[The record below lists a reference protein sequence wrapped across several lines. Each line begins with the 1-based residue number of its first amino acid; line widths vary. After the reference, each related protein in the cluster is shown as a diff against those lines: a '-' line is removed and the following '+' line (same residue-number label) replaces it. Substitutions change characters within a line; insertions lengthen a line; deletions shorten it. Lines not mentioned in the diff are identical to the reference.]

1 MLCRFSGLRKERE
14 ALSEIVDVLSA
25 IETLRERGEKMAL
38 ATVVASRGSTYRR
51 PGARLLVAES
61 GDLIGNIS
69 GGCLDNDI
77 RREAKDVMAGKG
89 ARLIDFDLTADDEAV
104 WGWGL
109 GCNGALEVFVE
120 PPDHAAEVIGA
131 LKLALQERRTIGLV
145 TVLTSTVPGVEPGA
159 RLLVHPD
166 GHTEGGLGDT
176 GLDDVGVKEALKA
189 LETRKAGRHTLE
201 VEGKGEA
208 PAFIEPLEPPIRL
221 LICGAGEDV
230 IPLVRLAAAI
240 GWETVLADDRQ
251 HLLNHDRFPEATRFV
266 VLPDAADV
274 VKESGV
280 DRLTAA
286 IVMSHNYLRDQDYLK
301 ALLGQEVFYIGM
313 LGPKV
318 RLRRLLPDLA
328 KEGVY
333 PSEEDERKIHGP
345 AGLDVGAE
353 GPEEIAWAVIAEIM
367 AVRSGRNAG
376 FLKHREGPTH
386 PRETAAARV

>member
-1 MLCRFSGLRKERE
+1 
-14 ALSEIVDVLSA
+14 
-25 IETLRERGEKMAL
+25 MAL

-77 RREAKDVMAGKG
+77 RREAKEVMAGKG

-120 PPDHAAEVIGA
+120 PPDHAAEVIGS
-131 LKLALQERRTIGLV
+131 LKLALEERRVVGLV
-145 TVLTSTVPGVEPGA
+145 TVLTSTIPGVDAGA

-166 GHTEGGLGDT
+166 GHTEGGLGDADLET
-176 GLDDVGVKEALKA
+176 VGARTALKA
-189 LETRKAGRHTLE
+189 IQTRKASRQTLE
-201 VEGKGEA
+201 VGGKGEA
-208 PAFIEPLEPPIRL
+208 SAFVEPLEPPVRI
-221 LICGAGEDV
+221 LIAGAGEDV

-240 GWETVLADDRQ
+240 GWETVVADDREN
-251 HLLNHDRFPEATRFV
+251 LLNKQRFPEATRFV
-266 VLPDAADV
+266 HLPNAIDL
-274 VKESGV
+274 VKQAGV
-280 DRLTAA
+280 DNLTAS

-301 ALLGQEVFYIGM
+301 ALLGTDVFYIGM
-313 LGPKV
+313 LGPKT

-328 KEGVY
+328 NEGVY
-333 PSEEDERKIHGP
+333 PSENDERKIFGP

-353 GPEEIAWAVIAEIM
+353 GPDEIAWAVIAEIM

-386 PRETAAARV
+386 PREAASVVA

>member
-1 MLCRFSGLRKERE
+1 M
-14 ALSEIVDVLSA
+14 SEIVDVLSA
-25 IETLRERGEKMAL
+25 IETLRARGEKMAL
-38 ATVVASRGSTYRR
+38 ATVVASQGSTYRR

-77 RREAKDVMAGKG
+77 KREAKEVMAGKG
-89 ARLIDFDLTADDEAV
+89 ARLIDFDLTADDEAI

-120 PPDHAAEVIGA
+120 PPEHAAEVIGA
-131 LKLALQERRTIGLV
+131 LKKALDERRTIGLV
-145 TVLTSTVPGVEPGA
+145 TVLTATVPGVDAGA

-166 GHTEGGLGDT
+166 GRTEGGLGDADLEAL
-176 GLDDVGVKEALKA
+176 GAQAALEALKS
-189 LETRKAGRHTLE
+189 RKAGRRTLQ

-208 PAFIEPLEPPIRL
+208 SAFIEPLEPPLRL

-240 GWETVLADDRQ
+240 GWETVLADDREQ
-251 HLLNHDRFPEATRFV
+251 LLNHERFPEATEFV
-266 VLPDAADV
+266 LLPNAAELV
-274 VKESGV
+274 EKAGV
-280 DRLTAA
+280 DRLTAS
-286 IVMSHNYLRDQDYLK
+286 IVMSHNYVRDQDYLK
-301 ALLGQEVFYIGM
+301 ALLGTDVIYIGM
-313 LGPKV
+313 LGPKA

-328 KEGVY
+328 KEGIH

-376 FLKHREGPTH
+376 FLKNREGPTH
-386 PRETAAARV
+386 PREKTPVGA

>member
-1 MLCRFSGLRKERE
+1 M
-14 ALSEIVDVLSA
+14 LSA
-25 IETLRERGEKMAL
+25 IETLRARGEKMAL

-77 RREAKDVMAGKG
+77 KREAKEVMAGKG
-89 ARLIDFDLTADDEAV
+89 ARLIDFDLTADDEAL

-131 LKLALQERRTIGLV
+131 LKLALEERRTIGLV
-145 TVLTSTVPGVEPGA
+145 TVLTSTVPGVEPGS

-166 GHTEGGLGDT
+166 GKTQAGLGDA
-176 GLDDVGVKEALKA
+176 DMDASAAEAAMDA
-189 LETRKAGRHTLE
+189 LRNRKAGRQTLTI
-201 VEGKGEA
+201 EGKGEA
-208 PAFIEPLEPPIRL
+208 SAFIEPLEPPIRL

-230 IPLVRLAAAI
+230 VPLVRLAAAI
-240 GWETVLADDRQ
+240 GWETVIADDRQ
-251 HLLNHDRFPEATRFV
+251 NLLNTERFPQATRFV
-266 VLPDAADV
+266 VLPNAMDL

-280 DRLTAA
+280 DRLTVA
-286 IVMSHNYLRDQDYLK
+286 IVMSHNYMRDQDYLH
-301 ALLGQEVFYIGM
+301 ALLGTDVFYIGM

-333 PSEEDERKIHGP
+333 PSEDDLRKIHGP

-386 PRETAAARV
+386 PRETAAARA

>member
-1 MLCRFSGLRKERE
+1 M
-14 ALSEIVDVLSA
+14 LSA
-25 IETLRERGEKMAL
+25 IETLRARGEKMAL

-77 RREAKDVMAGKG
+77 KREAKEVMAGKG
-89 ARLIDFDLTADDEAV
+89 ARLIDFDLTADDEAI

-120 PPDHAAEVIGA
+120 PPDHAARVIGS
-131 LKLALQERRTIGLV
+131 LKLALDERRTIGLV

-166 GHTEGGLGDT
+166 GRTEGELGDERVDSA
-176 GLDDVGVKEALKA
+176 GADVAGEAL
-189 LETRKAGRHTLE
+189 RIHKAGRRTLE
-201 VEGKGEA
+201 VEGLGEVS
-208 PAFIEPLEPPIRL
+208 AFVEPLEPPVRL

-230 IPLVRLAAAI
+230 VPLVRLAAAI
-240 GWETVLADDRQ
+240 GWETVIADDRES
-251 HLLNHDRFPEATRFV
+251 LLNKDRFPEATGFV
-266 VLPDAADV
+266 HLPNALDV

-286 IVMSHNYLRDQDYLK
+286 IVMSHNYLRDQDYLQT
-301 ALLGQEVFYIGM
+301 LLGTDVFYIGM
-313 LGPKV
+313 LGPKA

-328 KEGVY
+328 KEGVH

-376 FLKHREGPTH
+376 FLKYREGPTH
-386 PRETAAARV
+386 PRETAEAKA

>member
-1 MLCRFSGLRKERE
+1 M
-14 ALSEIVDVLSA
+14 LSA
-25 IETLRERGEKMAL
+25 IETLRSRGEKMAL

-77 RREAKDVMAGKG
+77 RREAREVMAGKG
-89 ARLIDFDLTADDEAV
+89 ARIVDFDLTADDEAV

-120 PPDHAAEVIGA
+120 PPDHAAQVVGA
-131 LKLALQERRTIGLV
+131 LKKALEERRTIGLV
-145 TVLTSTVPGVEPGA
+145 TVLTSKVPEVEPGA

-166 GHTEGGLGDT
+166 GRTEGGLGDPAVEAT
-176 GLDDVGVKEALKA
+176 GVKVALEA
-189 LETRKAGRHTLE
+189 LETRKASRRNLE
-201 VEGKGEA
+201 VQGRGEVS
-208 PAFIEPLEPPIRL
+208 AFVEPLEPPVRL

-240 GWETVLADDRQ
+240 GWETVIADDREN
-251 HLLNHDRFPEATRFV
+251 LLNHERFPEATGFV
-266 VLPDAADV
+266 HLPKALDV
-274 VKESGV
+274 VKEAGV

-286 IVMSHNYLRDQDYLK
+286 IVMSHNYVRDQDYLQ
-301 ALLGQEVFYIGM
+301 ALLGTDVVYIGM
-313 LGPKV
+313 LGPKA

-328 KEGVY
+328 KEGIY

-376 FLKHREGPTH
+376 FLKNRQGPTH
-386 PRETAAARV
+386 PRESAAVGA

>member
-1 MLCRFSGLRKERE
+1 V
-14 ALSEIVDVLSA
+14 SEIVDVLSA
-25 IETLRERGEKMAL
+25 IEILRARGEKMAL
-38 ATVVASRGSTYRR
+38 ATVVASQGSTYRR

-77 RREAKDVMAGKG
+77 KREAKEVMAGKG
-89 ARLIDFDLTADDEAV
+89 ARLIDFDLTADDEAI

-120 PPDHAAEVIGA
+120 PPEHAAEVIGA
-131 LKLALQERRTIGLV
+131 LKKALDERRTIGLV
-145 TVLTSTVPGVEPGA
+145 TVLTATVPGVDAGA

-166 GHTEGGLGDT
+166 GRTEGGLGDAD
-176 GLDDVGVKEALKA
+176 LEALGAQAA
-189 LETRKAGRHTLE
+189 LEALESRKAGRRTLQ

-208 PAFIEPLEPPIRL
+208 SAFIEPLEPPLRL

-240 GWETVLADDRQ
+240 GWETVLADDREQ
-251 HLLNHDRFPEATRFV
+251 LLNHERFPEATEFV
-266 VLPDAADV
+266 LLPNAAELVD
-274 VKESGV
+274 KAGV
-280 DRLTAA
+280 DRLTAS
-286 IVMSHNYLRDQDYLK
+286 IVMSHNYVRDQDYLK
-301 ALLGQEVFYIGM
+301 ALLGTDVIYIGM
-313 LGPKV
+313 LGPKA

-328 KEGVY
+328 KEGIH

-376 FLKHREGPTH
+376 FLKNREGPTH
-386 PRETAAARV
+386 PREKTPVGA

>member
-1 MLCRFSGLRKERE
+1 M
-14 ALSEIVDVLSA
+14 SEIVDVLSA
-25 IETLRERGEKMAL
+25 IETLRAKGEKMAL

-77 RREAKDVMAGKG
+77 RREAREVMAGKG

-120 PPDHAAEVIGA
+120 PPDHAAEVIGS
-131 LKLALQERRTIGLV
+131 LKLALQERRVIGLV
-145 TVLTSTVPGVEPGA
+145 TVLTSTIPGIDPGA

-166 GHTEGGLGDT
+166 GRTEGGLGDPD
-176 GLDDVGVKEALKA
+176 LDAVGAGTALQA
-189 LETRKAGRHTLE
+189 IRNRKASRQTLE
-201 VEGKGEA
+201 VPGKGEA
-208 PAFIEPLEPPIRL
+208 SAFVEPMEPPIRL
-221 LICGAGEDV
+221 LIAGAGEDV
-230 IPLVRLAAAI
+230 IPLVRLAGAI
-240 GWETVLADDRQ
+240 GWETVIADDREN
-251 HLLNHDRFPEATRFV
+251 LLNKERFPEATRFV
-266 VLPDAADV
+266 HLPKAIDLVAA
-274 VKESGV
+274 SGV
-280 DRLTAA
+280 DHLTAA
-286 IVMSHNYLRDQDYLK
+286 IVMSHNYVRDQDYLK
-301 ALLGQEVFYIGM
+301 ALLGTDVFYIGM
-313 LGPKV
+313 LGPKT

-333 PSEEDERKIHGP
+333 PSEQDEAKIHGP

-353 GPEEIAWAVIAEIM
+353 GPDEIAWAVIAEIM

-386 PRETAAARV
+386 PREPASVGA

>member
-1 MLCRFSGLRKERE
+1 M
-14 ALSEIVDVLSA
+14 SEIVDVLSA
-25 IETLRERGEKMAL
+25 IETLRARGEKMAL

-51 PGARLLVAES
+51 PGARLLVSES

-77 RREAKDVMAGKG
+77 KREAKEVMAGNG
-89 ARLIDFDLTADDEAV
+89 ARLVDFDLTADDEAI

-120 PPDHAAEVIGA
+120 PPEHAAEVIGA

-145 TVLTSTVPGVEPGA
+145 TVLSGTLPGVDPGA
-159 RLLVHPD
+159 RLVVHPD
-166 GHTEGGLGDT
+166 GHTEGGLGDSD
-176 GLDDVGVKEALKA
+176 LERVACDAALEALA
-189 LETRKAGRHTLE
+189 NRKAGRRTLVTGTGE
-201 VEGKGEA
+201 VS
-208 PAFIEPLEPPIRL
+208 AFIEPLEPPIRL

-240 GWETVLADDRQ
+240 GWETVLADDREQ
-251 HLLNHDRFPEATRFV
+251 LLNKERFPEATEFV
-266 VLPDAADV
+266 VLPKAEDL
-274 VKESGV
+274 VKEAGA

-286 IVMSHNYLRDQDYLK
+286 IVMSHNYVRDQDYLK
-301 ALLGQEVFYIGM
+301 ALLGTDVLYIGM

-328 KEGVY
+328 KEGVH

-376 FLKHREGPTH
+376 FLKYREGPTH
-386 PRETAAARV
+386 PRETASVGA

>member
-1 MLCRFSGLRKERE
+1 V
-14 ALSEIVDVLSA
+14 SEIVDVLSA
-25 IETLRERGEKMAL
+25 IETLRARGEKMAL
-38 ATVVASRGSTYRR
+38 ATVVASQGSTYRR

-77 RREAKDVMAGKG
+77 KREAKEVMAGKG
-89 ARLIDFDLTADDEAV
+89 ARLIDFDLTADDEAI

-120 PPDHAAEVIGA
+120 PPEHAAEVIGA
-131 LKLALQERRTIGLV
+131 LKKALDERRTIGLV
-145 TVLTSTVPGVEPGA
+145 TVLTATVPGVDAGA

-166 GHTEGGLGDT
+166 GRTEGGLGDAD
-176 GLDDVGVKEALKA
+176 LEALGAQAA
-189 LETRKAGRHTLE
+189 LEALESRKAGRRTLQ

-208 PAFIEPLEPPIRL
+208 SAFIEPLEPPLRL

-240 GWETVLADDRQ
+240 GWETVLADDREQ
-251 HLLNHDRFPEATRFV
+251 LLNHERFPEATEFV
-266 VLPDAADV
+266 LLPNAAELVD
-274 VKESGV
+274 KAGV
-280 DRLTAA
+280 DRLTAS
-286 IVMSHNYLRDQDYLK
+286 IVMSHNYVRDQDYLK
-301 ALLGQEVFYIGM
+301 ALLGTDVIYIGM
-313 LGPKV
+313 LGPKA

-328 KEGVY
+328 KEGIH

-376 FLKHREGPTH
+376 FLKNREGPTH
-386 PRETAAARV
+386 PREKTPVGA

>member
-1 MLCRFSGLRKERE
+1 M
-14 ALSEIVDVLSA
+14 SEIVDVLSA
-25 IETLRERGEKMAL
+25 IETLRARGEKMAL
-38 ATVVASRGSTYRR
+38 ATVVASQGSTYRR

-77 RREAKDVMAGKG
+77 RREAKEVMAGKG

-120 PPDHAAEVIGA
+120 PPEHAAEVIGA
-131 LKLALQERRTIGLV
+131 LKKALEERRTIGLV
-145 TVLTSTVPGVEPGA
+145 TVLTATVPGVEPGA

-166 GHTEGGLGDT
+166 GRTEGSLGDT
-176 GLDDVGVKEALKA
+176 DLEALGAEAALEALKS
-189 LETRKAGRHTLE
+189 RKAGRRTLD
-201 VEGKGEA
+201 VNGKGEA
-208 PAFIEPLEPPIRL
+208 SAFIEPLEPPVRL

-240 GWETVLADDRQ
+240 GWETVLADDREQ
-251 HLLNHDRFPEATRFV
+251 LLNHERFPEATQFV
-266 VLPDAADV
+266 VLPNAADV
-274 VKESGV
+274 VKEAGV
-280 DRLTAA
+280 DRLTAS
-286 IVMSHNYLRDQDYLK
+286 IVMSHNYVRDQDYLR
-301 ALLGQEVFYIGM
+301 ALLGTDVIYIGM
-313 LGPKV
+313 LGPKA

-328 KEGVY
+328 KEGIH

-367 AVRSGRNAG
+367 AVRSGRTAG
-376 FLKHREGPTH
+376 FLKNREGPTH
-386 PRETAAARV
+386 PREKTSVGA

>member
-1 MLCRFSGLRKERE
+1 
-14 ALSEIVDVLSA
+14 
-25 IETLRERGEKMAL
+25 MAL
-38 ATVVASRGSTYRR
+38 ATVVTSRGSTYRR

-77 RREAKDVMAGKG
+77 KREAKEVMAGKG

-120 PPDHAAEVIGA
+120 PPDHAAAVIGA
-131 LKLALQERRTIGLV
+131 LKLALQERRSVGLV
-145 TVLTSTVPGVEPGA
+145 TVLTSTIAGVEPGA

-166 GHTEGGLGDT
+166 GKPEGSLGNSD
-176 GLDDVGVKEALKA
+176 LDGEAASLALEAL
-189 LETRKAGRHTLE
+189 ESRKAGRQNIE
-201 VEGKGEA
+201 IEGRGGTS
-208 PAFIEPLEPPIRL
+208 AFIEPLEPPIRL

-240 GWETVLADDRQ
+240 GWETVLADDREQ
-251 HLLNHDRFPEATRFV
+251 LLNHERFPEATSFV
-266 VLPDAADV
+266 LLPKAADLV
-274 VKESGV
+274 TQAGV
-280 DRLTAA
+280 DRLTAS
-286 IVMSHNYLRDQDYLK
+286 IVMSHNYVRDQDYLK
-301 ALLGQEVFYIGM
+301 ALMGTDVIYIGM
-313 LGPKV
+313 LGPKA

-328 KEGVY
+328 KEGIH

-353 GPEEIAWAVIAEIM
+353 GPEEIAWAVIAEVM

-376 FLKHREGPTH
+376 FLKNRKGPTH
-386 PRETAAARV
+386 PREKASVGA

>member
-1 MLCRFSGLRKERE
+1 M
-14 ALSEIVDVLSA
+14 
-25 IETLRERGEKMAL
+25 
-38 ATVVASRGSTYRR
+38 
-51 PGARLLVAES
+51 VAES

-77 RREAKDVMAGKG
+77 KREAKEVMAGKG

-131 LKLALQERRTIGLV
+131 LKLALEERRTIGLV
-145 TVLTSTVPGVEPGA
+145 TVLSSTLAGVDAGA
-159 RLLVHPD
+159 RLVVHPD
-166 GHTEGGLGDT
+166 GQTEGGLGDADLEEL
-176 GLDDVGVKEALKA
+176 GKQAALKA
-189 LETRKAGRHTLE
+189 LETRKAGRQTLE

-208 PAFIEPLEPPIRL
+208 SAFIEPLEPPIRL

-240 GWETVLADDRQ
+240 GWETVLADDREQ
-251 HLLNHDRFPEATRFV
+251 LLNHERFPEATEFV
-266 VLPDAADV
+266 LLPQAADL
-274 VKESGV
+274 VKVAGV
-280 DRLTAA
+280 DRLTAS
-286 IVMSHNYLRDQDYLK
+286 IVMSHNYVRDQDYLQ
-301 ALLGQEVFYIGM
+301 ALLGTDVIYIGM
-313 LGPKV
+313 LGPKA

-328 KEGVY
+328 KEGIH

-386 PRETAAARV
+386 PREKTSVGA